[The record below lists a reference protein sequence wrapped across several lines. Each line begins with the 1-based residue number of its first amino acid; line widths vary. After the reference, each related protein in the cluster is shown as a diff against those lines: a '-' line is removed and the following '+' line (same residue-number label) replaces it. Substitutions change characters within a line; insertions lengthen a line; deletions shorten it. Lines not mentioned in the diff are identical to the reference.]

1 MIDAIHCEVGS
12 ASGQL
17 WPRQDG
23 VLLSVIIVS
32 WNTREELKACLSSL
46 TASRSE
52 VQGPVEFVVVDNA
65 SSDGSAAMVE
75 AEFPGI
81 KLLQNGSNLGFARA
95 NNQAI
100 RQSKG
105 SYLLLLNSDTEL
117 LPGALHQLLHFMD
130 SQPHVGA
137 VGPLLLNSD
146 GTIQPSAHPMLTP
159 EREFWRLS
167 FLDHLLPRATYRM
180 ATWDRQIPRQVE
192 VLKGAC
198 LLLRREALEAVG
210 LLDDSFFMYTEEVDL
225 CFRLAQAGWQLWWVP
240 GARVVHHGESSSR
253 QAAEEMYIQLYRSK
267 VQFYRKYGGE
277 RRANRFKYLIHLAYW
292 PRIVVATLF
301 ALTSTRSAMRVR
313 TYRRL
318 LAELSG
324 M

>member
-17 WPRQDG
+17 GPRQDG

-130 SQPHVGA
+130 SLPNVGA
-137 VGPLLLNSD
+137 AGPLLLNSD
-146 GTIQPSAHPMLTP
+146 GSIQPSAHP
-159 EREFWRLS
+159 
-167 FLDHLLPRATYRM
+167 
-180 ATWDRQIPRQVE
+180 DR
-192 VLKGAC
+192 K
-198 LLLRREALEAVG
+198 
-210 LLDDSFFMYTEEVDL
+210 S
-225 CFRLAQAGWQLWWVP
+225 
-240 GARVVHHGESSSR
+240 VV
-253 QAAEEMYIQLYRSK
+253 
-267 VQFYRKYGGE
+267 
-277 RRANRFKYLIHLAYW
+277 
-292 PRIVVATLF
+292 
-301 ALTSTRSAMRVR
+301 
-313 TYRRL
+313 
-318 LAELSG
+318 
-324 M
+324 